1 MCGLL
6 CCSGSSTR
14 TEFLA
19 RRFAGPRTWINVA
32 NDAQPLL
39 SLGECR
45 EVTHVQTETLA
56 ALLEPTAHEEGK
68 TLQLF
73 LVRLGECHRR
83 RR

>member
-1 MCGLL
+1 MCSLL
-6 CCSGSSTR
+6 SRSGSSAR
-14 TEFLA
+14 TELLA
-19 RRFAGPRTWINVA
+19 RRLAGPSTWINIA

-39 SLGECR
+39 SLGEGR
-45 EVTHVQTETLA
+45 EVTHVETETLA
-56 ALLEPTAHEEGK
+56 TLFEAAAHEEGK